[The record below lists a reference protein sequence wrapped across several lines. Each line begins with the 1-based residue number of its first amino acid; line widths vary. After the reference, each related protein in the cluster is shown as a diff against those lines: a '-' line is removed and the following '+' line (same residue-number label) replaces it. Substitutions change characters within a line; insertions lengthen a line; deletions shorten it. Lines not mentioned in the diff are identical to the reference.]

1 MEIRQ
6 SNLLQ
11 TDRKKSHD
19 GAKRFSERGEVN
31 VVSRIMVLLLA
42 VLPVGSGAWAVAQ
55 GQSNKGTG
63 PQPDPVMQALAHG
76 VDHIDATDAAPAPAL
91 DRRNSRY
98 RIASEDVLDLQFQST
113 PEFNQ
118 TVAVEPD
125 GYITLREIGDVKVEG
140 DTLPELRRTVQSAYE
155 KILANP
161 VISVDLKDFQRP
173 YFMVL
178 GQVGRPGKYDLRGVT
193 TVSEAV
199 ALAGGFTPQSKHSQ
213 VLLFRRVNDKWTS
226 VTKIDL
232 KHMLN
237 SRNLSEDSS
246 LRPGDMVYVPQNA
259 LSKIKAWVPTP
270 TMGTYQ
276 TIP

>member
-1 MEIRQ
+1 MFSKQ
-6 SNLLQ
+6 SL
-11 TDRKKSHD
+11 
-19 GAKRFSERGEVN
+19 
-31 VVSRIMVLLLA
+31 VLLAGLF
-42 VLPVGSGAWAVAQ
+42 VMGGAWTCARSQ
-55 GQSNKGTG
+55 TNKGAA
-63 PQPDPVMQALAHG
+63 QQSDPVVQALAAG
-76 VDHIDATDAAPAPAL
+76 VDHVDATDTAPAPAL

-98 RIASEDVLDLQFQST
+98 RISTEDVVDLQFQST

-118 TVAVEPD
+118 TVTVQPD
-125 GYITLREIGDVKVEG
+125 GYITLREIGDVQVEG
-140 DTLPELRRTVQSAYE
+140 DTLPELRRAVQSSYE

-161 VISVDLKDFQRP
+161 VISVELKDFQRP

-199 ALAGGFTPQSKHSQ
+199 ALAGGFTTQSKHSQ

-226 VTKIDL
+226 VTKVDL

-259 LSKIKAWVPTP
+259 ISKVKAWVPTP
-270 TMGTYQ
+270 TVGTYG
-276 TIP
+276 PLP

>member
-1 MEIRQ
+1 MHR
-6 SNLLQ
+6 
-11 TDRKKSHD
+11 R
-19 GAKRFSERGEVN
+19 RRGVRATHGIA
-31 VVSRIMVLLLA
+31 SAR
-42 VLPVGSGAWAVAQ
+42 
-55 GQSNKGTG
+55 GQSNKVAA
-63 PQPDPVMQALAHG
+63 QQSDPVEQALAHG
-76 VDHIDATDAAPAPAL
+76 VDHIDATDAAPPPAL

-98 RIASEDVLDLQFQST
+98 HIASQDVLEMQFQST

-118 TVAVEPD
+118 TVTVQPD
-125 GYITLREIGDVKVEG
+125 GYITLREIGDVQVEG
-140 DTLPELRRTVQSAYE
+140 DTLPELRRAVQSAYG

-161 VISVDLKDFQRP
+161 VISVEIKDFQRP

-199 ALAGGFTPQSKHSQ
+199 ALAGGFTNQSKHSQ

-226 VTKIDL
+226 VNKVDL

-259 LSKIKAWVPTP
+259 ISKVRPWVPTP
-270 TMGTYQ
+270 TMGAYQ

>member
-1 MEIRQ
+1 M
-6 SNLLQ
+6 
-11 TDRKKSHD
+11 
-19 GAKRFSERGEVN
+19 
-31 VVSRIMVLLLA
+31 VSRIMVLVLA
-42 VLPVGSGAWAVAQ
+42 VLPVGSGAWAAAQ
-55 GQSNKGTG
+55 GQSDKGTA
-63 PQPDPVMQALAHG
+63 PQPDPAMQALAHG
-76 VDHIDATDAAPAPAL
+76 VDHIDATDAAPVPAL

-113 PEFNQ
+113 PELNQ
-118 TVAVEPD
+118 TVTVEPD

-140 DTLPELRRTVQSAYE
+140 DTLPELRRTLQSAYE

-161 VISVDLKDFQRP
+161 DISVDLKDFQRP

-199 ALAGGFTPQSKHSQ
+199 AMAGGFTNQSKHSQ
-213 VLLFRRVNDKWTS
+213 VLLFRRVNDRWTS

-237 SRNLSEDSS
+237 SRHLSEDSS
-246 LRPGDMVYVPQNA
+246 LRSGDMVYVPQNTI
-259 LSKIKAWVPTP
+259 SKVKTWVPTP
-270 TMGTYQ
+270 TMGTYE

>member
-1 MEIRQ
+1 
-6 SNLLQ
+6 
-11 TDRKKSHD
+11 
-19 GAKRFSERGEVN
+19 
-31 VVSRIMVLLLA
+31 VVSKQSCALVASLVVM
-42 VLPVGSGAWAVAQ
+42 SGAWAFAR
-55 GQSNKGTG
+55 GQNNKGVE
-63 PQPDPVMQALAHG
+63 QQSDPVEQAIAHG
-76 VDHIDATDAAPAPAL
+76 VDHIDPTDAAPAPAL

-118 TVAVEPD
+118 TVTVQPD
-125 GYITLREIGDVKVEG
+125 GYITLREVGDIQVEG
-140 DTLPELRRTVQSAYE
+140 DTLPELRRAVQSAYE

-161 VISVDLKDFQRP
+161 VISIELKDFQRP

-178 GQVGRPGKYDLRGVT
+178 GEVGRPGKYDLRGVT

-199 ALAGGFTPQSKHSQ
+199 ALAGGFNSQSKHSQ

-226 VTKIDL
+226 VTKVDL

-237 SRNLSEDSS
+237 SRNLSEESS

-259 LSKIKAWVPTP
+259 ISKVKAWVPTP
-270 TMGTYQ
+270 TVGTYG
-276 TIP
+276 PLP

>member
-1 MEIRQ
+1 
-6 SNLLQ
+6 
-11 TDRKKSHD
+11 
-19 GAKRFSERGEVN
+19 
-31 VVSRIMVLLLA
+31 VVSKQSGALVVSLIVM
-42 VLPVGSGAWAVAQ
+42 SGAWAYAGSQSKTGAAQ
-55 GQSNKGTG
+55 PS
-63 PQPDPVMQALAHG
+63 DPAVQALAQG
-76 VDHIDATDAAPAPAL
+76 VDHIDASDAAPAPAL

-118 TVAVEPD
+118 TVTVQPD
-125 GYITLREIGDVKVEG
+125 GYITLREIGDVQVEG
-140 DTLPELRRTVQSAYE
+140 DTLPELRGALQSAYE

-199 ALAGGFTPQSKHSQ
+199 ALAGGFTNQSKHSQ

-226 VTKIDL
+226 VTKVDL

-259 LSKIKAWVPTP
+259 ISKVKAWVPTP
-270 TMGTYQ
+270 TVGTYGP
-276 TIP
+276 IP